1 MNAPSSIRLGAYL
14 EAYLRPLAA
23 WLARPDVTDIYVNGP
38 GSVWLETLGGGSERH
53 DAPELGELA
62 LWRLAVQIAAS
73 THQAISREHPILS
86 ASLPDGARVQII
98 APPATRSGLVM
109 AIRKQAVHDLGLD
122 DYAAL
127 GAFAD
132 TATDARHDEAEL
144 ELRSLL
150 ARRELPAF
158 FRLAIRLRRN
168 ILISGGTSTG
178 KTTFLNA
185 LMREIPPDERL
196 VSIEDTPE
204 VQLERPN
211 AVGLIAVRGGQGE
224 ASVGTE
230 DLLQATLRLRPDR
243 IILGELRGAEAF
255 SFLRAVNSGHPGS
268 ITTVHADNPAA
279 ALDQIALMVMLSG
292 AAMGRAEVRD
302 YVSNVIDI
310 SVQLVRTNGRRRVS
324 EIRLRERA

>member
-1 MNAPSSIRLGAYL
+1 MSARTAAGLGAYL
-14 EAYLRPLAA
+14 DAYLRPLTP

-38 GSVWLETLGGGSERH
+38 GVVWIETQGGGAERH
-53 DAPELGELA
+53 DAPGLNELS
-62 LWRLAVQIAAS
+62 LWRLAAQIAAS

-109 AIRKQAVHDLGLD
+109 AIRKQVAPDLGLD

-132 TATDARHDEAEL
+132 TFADRDRLDADEQLAA
-144 ELRSLL
+144 LL
-150 ARRELPAF
+150 AQRDLPGF

-185 LMREIPPDERL
+185 LIREIPRDERL
-196 VSIEDTPE
+196 VTIEDTPE
-204 VQLERPN
+204 VQLPHPN
-211 AVGLIAVRGGQGE
+211 AAGLIAVRGGQGE
-224 ASVGTE
+224 ANVQTE

-255 SFLRAVNSGHPGS
+255 SFLRVVNSGHPGS
-268 ITTVHADNPAA
+268 ITTVHADSPAA

-292 AAMGRAEVRD
+292 ASLGRAEIRD
-302 YVSNVIDI
+302 YVANVVDI
-310 SVQLVRTNGRRRVS
+310 SVQLERSQGRRRVS
-324 EIRLRERA
+324 DIRLHERA